1 MAIDSNNS
9 KLVELL
15 LFTCNNIQLP
25 IDVTIVDLKGV
36 TPLLLAIQSGNI
48 DMVKLLLQQI
58 PSNELK
64 TAIDQVNNCSH

>member
-9 KLVELL
+9 KLIELL

-64 TAIDQVNNCSH
+64 AAIDQVNNCSH

>member
-1 MAIDSNNS
+1 MAIHSNNS

-58 PSNELK
+58 PSNELNS
-64 TAIDQVNNCSH
+64 IDQVNNCSH